1 MTKHENNQPLPAV
14 CATVSAPVRN
24 ARRPRLLRVLPAWL
38 MLAACGTAQA
48 EEMTIRWQMPDFP
61 PTIISSGPQ
70 KGTGYA
76 EVFLRYFIAHT
87 PDIKHVIEPS
97 SMSRVFGLMRQG
109 ELVCEPSLIKTPERE
124 TYVDFSGPVEFVLTH
139 HVVLPVALLPKL
151 APYRNGKG
159 EVDMSKLVRDPSLT
173 TVRQEK
179 RGYPAPVL
187 TAFEAAAGQKNV
199 IVTSDDGQ
207 AAFRQIAT
215 GWVSYV
221 VAYADEA
228 NWYARQL
235 ETPLKLAYVP
245 IAGLPEYTIGY
256 VGCTKSPW
264 GKKVIQR
271 VNEVVAKAGKRPPWI
286 DAEAGF
292 LDPEAAKRFE
302 VIYARHSPFRHHK

>member
-1 MTKHENNQPLPAV
+1 MTMHENKNAFPAIRTVRSQPAGQRRNV
-14 CATVSAPVRN
+14 RPVQ
-24 ARRPRLLRVLPAWL
+24 AIAAWL
-38 MLAACGTAQA
+38 SVAACGTAQA
-48 EEMTIRWQMPDFP
+48 AELTISWQMPDFP
-61 PTIISSGPQ
+61 PAIIGSGPH

-76 EVFLRYFIAHT
+76 DVFLRYFIERT

-109 ELVCEPSLIKTPERE
+109 ELVCEPSLIKTAERE
-124 TYVDFSGPVEFVLTH
+124 QYVDFSDPVEFVLPH
-139 HVVLPVALLPKL
+139 HVVLPVSLLPKL
-151 APYRNGKG
+151 APYRNAKG
-159 EVDMSKLVRDPSLT
+159 EVDMSKLVRDTSLT

-179 RGYPAPVL
+179 RGYPPPVL
-187 TAFEAAAGQKNV
+187 SAFEAAAGQKNF
-199 IVTSDDGQ
+199 IVSSDDGQ

-215 GWVSYV
+215 GWISYA
-221 VAYADEA
+221 VAYPNEA

-245 IAGLPEYTIGY
+245 IAGIPEYTIGY

-271 VNEVVAKAGKRPPWI
+271 VNEVVAKAGKRPPWV

-302 VIYARHSPFRHHK
+302 VIYARHSPFRHQK